1 MKLNP
6 ILALA
11 FAAGLAGANAQIV
24 VDLSGST
31 AGRASVHSAIIS
43 VLGNVTTYGYTGSNI
58 ASASQAI
65 FKGNYGGNAYIIRTS
80 WSGSATGLYDLQTG
94 TNNTFLPTT
103 TNVAAGNVS
112 GLATGTDS
120 SAVEVAFSDVFV
132 GSTTV
137 PSSGL
142 VNTNT
147 FVIPFK
153 WIASNRAGSVAGFTN
168 VTPVQ
173 ARALLNTGSLAASIF
188 TGNSADSAVTVWA
201 TGRDNGS
208 GTRITTLADI
218 GYGVNSPVVQ
228 VQAVIN
234 ANTITGITDFLVNNV
249 ADPNYGYTSGGTLA
263 GVLNKQS
270 TGDFADSILLAYLG
284 LSDANTAL
292 NVSGA
297 FPAKELTY
305 NGVTY
310 SPENVYN
317 GKYSLWGYLH
327 LYYKGT
333 FTVAQGK
340 SFADQ
345 LGTTLKTL
353 PGSSGLNPA
362 LMQVYRD
369 TDGGNIYSK

>member
-31 AGRASVHSAIIS
+31 AGRASVHNAILS
-43 VLGNVTTYGYTGSNI
+43 VLGNSATYGYTGSNI

-65 FKGNYGGNAYIIRTS
+65 FKGNYGGNAYVIRTS

-103 TNVAAGNVS
+103 TNVAANNVAN
-112 GLATGTDS
+112 LTTGTDP

-137 PSSGL
+137 NSTGL

-153 WIASNRAGSVAGFTN
+153 WIASNRAGSITGFTN

-188 TGNSADSAVTVWA
+188 TGNSADSGVTVWA

-228 VQAVIN
+228 VQAVI
-234 ANTITGITDFLVNNV
+234 TSGVITDITDFVVNNV
-249 ADPNYGYTSGGTLA
+249 SDPNYGYTSGGTLA
-263 GVLNKQS
+263 NVLNKPS
-270 TGDFADSILLAYLG
+270 DPTSFADSLLLSYLG
-284 LSDANTAL
+284 ISDATTAL
-292 NVSGA
+292 GGSTPG
-297 FPAKELTY
+297 KELTY
-305 NGVTY
+305 NGVAY

-327 LYYKGT
+327 LYYKNT
-333 FTVAQGK
+333 FTAGQGK

-345 LGTTLKTL
+345 LGTILKTL

-362 LMQVYRD
+362 LMNVYRD